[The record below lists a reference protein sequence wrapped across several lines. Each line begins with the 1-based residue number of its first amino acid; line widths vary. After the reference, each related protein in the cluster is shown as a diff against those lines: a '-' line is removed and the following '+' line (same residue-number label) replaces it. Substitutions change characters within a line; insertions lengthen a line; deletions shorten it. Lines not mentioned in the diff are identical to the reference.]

1 MEIEIENYLET
12 EHYPHKVAAVYPDDA
27 SAQQAIQALEDAG
40 LDDIKITTLVPSEE
54 GLSPAIEPETKETRN
69 KVVLDTLFGTA
80 TGGAAGAA
88 TAGAI
93 AIVVPSLFV
102 SAPIVAPLIVLGYG
116 AMIGGT
122 AGAIVGLKPRE
133 GMLAG
138 LVRDSVK
145 AGYHVVI
152 VHAAS
157 HETREQ
163 VEAVIGETMT
173 EKTARL

>member
-1 MEIEIENYLET
+1 METEHYLET
-12 EHYPHKVAAVYPDDA
+12 EHYPHKIAAVYPDDA
-27 SAQQAIQALEDAG
+27 AAQQAVQVLQDAG
-40 LDDIKITTLVPSEE
+40 LDDIKITTLAPDDE
-54 GLSPAIEPETKETRN
+54 GVSPAIEPETKETRN

-80 TGGAAGAA
+80 TGGAAGAV
-88 TAGAI
+88 TAGAV
-93 AIVVPSLFV
+93 AVVAPSLFV
-102 SAPIVAPLIVLGYG
+102 SAPIVAPLMVLGYG

-122 AGAIVGLKPRE
+122 AGAILGLKPRE

-157 HETREQ
+157 HESRERA
-163 VEAVIGETMT
+163 EAVIGETMT